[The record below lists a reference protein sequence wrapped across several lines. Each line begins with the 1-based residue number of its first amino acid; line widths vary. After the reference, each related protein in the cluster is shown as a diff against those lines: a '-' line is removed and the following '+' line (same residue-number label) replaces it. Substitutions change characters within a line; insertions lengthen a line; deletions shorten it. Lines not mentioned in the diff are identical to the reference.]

1 MGRANQ
7 RRRTEQTRGDEALAR
22 VRSELELLDQQKLM
36 RFNVDARSASDTV
49 LNAVP
54 RLRELRPLLVREL
67 AAFDLKRFDR
77 LEDYALALSL
87 TDEAVRN
94 EAPTEDHRASLREA
108 ATDLRNTLRDDAKVL
123 AQRQLIAAAEFAE
136 LKGGTG
142 FRVLANDLD
151 LLRRVLQGNWA
162 RIDGKSAVTKKDLLA
177 AGRLS
182 KELLGV
188 LNGRESAAPGLAN
201 ALDLRQRAFTVL
213 SQVYDETRA
222 AIVYV
227 RRHQRDGAVI
237 APSLHGGKWR

>member
-7 RRRTEQTRGDEALAR
+7 LRRTDQTRGDEALAR
-22 VRSELELLDQQKLM
+22 VRGELELLDQQKLM

-49 LNAVP
+49 LNALP
-54 RLRELRPLLVREL
+54 RLCELRPLVAKEL
-67 AAFDLKRFDR
+67 PAFDLKRFDR
-77 LEDYALALSL
+77 LEDYALALSF

-94 EAPTEDHRASLREA
+94 EAPAEDHRASLREV

-142 FRVLANDLD
+142 FRSLAHDLE
-151 LLRRVLQGNWA
+151 LLRRVLQGNWS
-162 RIDGKSAVTKKDLLA
+162 RIDGKSAVTKKDLQA
-177 AGRLS
+177 ARRMS
-182 KELLGV
+182 KDLLGV
-188 LNGRESAAPGLAN
+188 LAGRESAAPGLAN

-213 SQVYDETRA
+213 AQVYDETRA

-227 RRHQRDGAVI
+227 RRHQRDGAMI
-237 APSLHGGKWR
+237 APSLHGGRTR